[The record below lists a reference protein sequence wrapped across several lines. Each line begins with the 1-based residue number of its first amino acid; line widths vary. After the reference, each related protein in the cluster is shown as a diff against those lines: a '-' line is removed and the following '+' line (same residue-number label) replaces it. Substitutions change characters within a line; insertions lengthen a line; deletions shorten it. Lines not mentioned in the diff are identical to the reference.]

1 MAPDELNLCNN
12 QPKTCARD
20 EGGMGEGVQLVGS
33 AGRAR
38 IDRLGTIKLGGGIK
52 N

>member
-1 MAPDELNLCNN
+1 MAPDELNKSNN

-20 EGGMGEGVQLVGS
+20 KGCMGEGVRPVGS
-33 AGRAR
+33 AGGAR
-38 IDRLGTIKLGGGIK
+38 INRLGTIKLGGGIK

>member
-1 MAPDELNLCNN
+1 MAPDELNLRNN

-20 EGGMGEGVQLVGS
+20 EGCMGEGVQLVGS

-38 IDRLGTIKLGGGIK
+38 IDRWGMIKLGGGIK

>member
-1 MAPDELNLCNN
+1 MAPDELNLYNN
-12 QPKTCARD
+12 QPKTRAHD
-20 EGGMGEGVQLVGS
+20 EGCMGEGVQPMGS
-33 AGRAR
+33 AGGAR